1 MKTDVPVSAL
11 PTIQVHLKSGALRA
25 IGVGSA
31 TRSAA
36 APEIA
41 TIAEQGLPNYNVEG
55 WFAAIAP
62 PKLPSEHIRRL
73 HAAFT
78 AAFAAPEVREAMA
91 KQGNAISLTT
101 PEAAASF
108 FKSELAKYT
117 KLVQK
122 SGIKL
127 D

>member
-1 MKTDVPVSAL
+1 M
-11 PTIQVHLKSGALRA
+11 RA
-25 IGVGSA
+25 IGIGSA

-41 TIAEQGLPNYNVEG
+41 TIAEQALPNYNVEG
-55 WFAAIAP
+55 WFALIAP
-62 PKLPSEHIRRL
+62 PKLPFEQVKRL
-73 HAAFT
+73 HAAFSS
-78 AAFAAPEVREAMA
+78 AFAAPEVREAMA

-101 PEAAASF
+101 PEAAAAF
-108 FKSELAKYT
+108 FKGELAKYA

-122 SGIKL
+122 SGIKI